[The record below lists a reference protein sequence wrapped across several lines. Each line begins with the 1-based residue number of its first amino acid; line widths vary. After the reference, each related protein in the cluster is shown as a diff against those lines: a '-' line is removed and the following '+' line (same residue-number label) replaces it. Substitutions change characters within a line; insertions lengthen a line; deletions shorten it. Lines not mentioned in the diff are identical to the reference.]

1 MTPKFLVLRRSFMSG
16 RLNNGLF
23 EPKYILYDRS
33 LIVGYDP
40 FPPDRRAADP
50 EIAWVFIDGG
60 IRNVPTTTG
69 FSSRVSR
76 HLRRPGRRTSRRVT
90 VFCPRKSRVRFSP
103 FLSAASQRTVWRV
116 CPAYAVVKM
125 NCAGI
130 IATNYF
136 M

>member
-1 MTPKFLVLRRSFMSG
+1 MFTQSTG
-16 RLNNGLF
+16 NN
-23 EPKYILYDRS
+23 YILDR
-33 LIVGYDP
+33 VGNEVEKLYSNYARSDLN
-40 FPPDRRAADP
+40 DK
-50 EIAWVFIDGG
+50 WVFTIGG